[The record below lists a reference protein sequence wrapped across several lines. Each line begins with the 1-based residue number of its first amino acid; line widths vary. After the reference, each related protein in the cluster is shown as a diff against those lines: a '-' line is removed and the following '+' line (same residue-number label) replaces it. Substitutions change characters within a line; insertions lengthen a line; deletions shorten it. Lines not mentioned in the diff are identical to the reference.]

1 MKLGTV
7 LTMGLSNIVDQ
18 LHNEHSFTHSCTTE
32 ETNFSTSL
40 VGCKKIHDLHVKETL
55 CYNI

>member
-7 LTMGLSNIVDQ
+7 PTMGLSNIVDQ

-32 ETNFSTSL
+32 ETNLSTPL
-40 VGCKKIHDLHVKETL
+40 VGREKIHDLCVKE
-55 CYNI
+55 